1 MLTIPKGTRFIQTGL
16 PIRNLY
22 VLVSG
27 TISGRIGHFEM
38 TLEKGSVIGL
48 FDLAF
53 DSYFGSY
60 TALED
65 CMLAE
70 YDYTSIDDLSAILHQ
85 NPQYRHFFIISAC
98 RLCREV
104 FDYYVLS
111 HFDCSGLYDS
121 LLSKYDEYKE
131 LCTHFHISPKS
142 LPDLEGLE
150 PLVLEDDIPQ
160 WLNTYYDGI
169 TGISSQ
175 KLLPFEEPS
184 ILTGFLMKLS
194 EDLHSV
200 LDICSVIADYQ
211 EDVSCLLLNENRLDF
226 FDLFSDLYYRAYRAG
241 EDTLPLA
248 ASLSKQMI
256 QIESSPF
263 INRELYNARRDEYRE
278 RCRILE
284 ETPQEELLKAT
295 QSGSNEMLAN
305 SLEQILKYADCE
317 EKTAKDF
324 TDCISRYK
332 AMLDKNAS
340 DDAARKL
347 RLRITKL
354 FYEVYKDAFMASL
367 NDRQI
372 PTVLR
377 MFFLFGYVD
386 EELAGA
392 DNASYL
398 YSIADRYHGQASSG
412 IYTIYEWL
420 LAIYQGKKLPSRN
433 EFDTDYEAYLRE
445 MRVSGKITPDMERK
459 MADDNEQKV
468 LFEMD
473 NLFPVV
479 NKITFGRLSTFC
491 PVFSEHNVLKD
502 LETTLVTP
510 EKAAEAIDTIRRSD
524 YGAFYRETLYAKPEL
539 GINKEFVHVEVLPDI
554 ILLPNLGTRGVMWQE
569 IEGRKRTTPSR
580 MMVSVFHLE
589 NLETTLI
596 RLAGEYRWEMCKRIQ
611 GARWNDLSDRS
622 LTSEYFDYIQF
633 YRKNHELS
641 TDAKDKI
648 KNSLQKAKNSYKEM
662 FVQDYLLWILYEGNG
677 SPRLN
682 KVARSILFS
691 YCPFTK
697 NIRERLKANPL
708 YKETLDRYDVHTA
721 QKIHHMDMIFQRM
734 NKAGA
739 AIPPELETQYAFLN
753 S

>member
-1 MLTIPKGTRFIQTGL
+1 MLTIPKGTRFIQTGM
-16 PIRNLY
+16 PVRSLY
-22 VLVSG
+22 VLVNGS
-27 TISGRIGHFEM
+27 INGRIGHFEM
-38 TLEKGSVIGL
+38 TFEKGSVIGL
-48 FDLAF
+48 CDLAF
-53 DSYFGSY
+53 DSYCGDY

-70 YDYTSIDDLSAILHQ
+70 YDYTSIDALSAILHQ
-85 NPQYRHFFIISAC
+85 NLQYRHFFIISAAN
-98 RLCREV
+98 LCREV

-111 HFDCSGLYDS
+111 HFDCSNLYDS

-131 LCTHFHISPKS
+131 MCTHFHISPKA
-142 LPDLEGLE
+142 LPALETLE
-150 PLVLEDDIPQ
+150 PLTLEDDIPQ
-160 WLNTYYDGI
+160 WLNSYYDGI
-169 TGISSQ
+169 TSISSQ
-175 KLLPFEEPS
+175 KLLPFEEPA
-184 ILTGFLMKLS
+184 ILTGFLMKMS

-200 LDICSVIADYQ
+200 LDICNIIDDYQ

-241 EDTLPLA
+241 EDTIPLA
-248 ASLSKQMI
+248 ASLGKQMI

-263 INRELYNARRDEYRE
+263 INQELYSARRDEYRE
-278 RCRILE
+278 RCRIME
-284 ETPQEELLKAT
+284 ETPQEQLQESA
-295 QSGSNEMLAN
+295 QAGNNEMLAN
-305 SLEQILKYADCE
+305 SLEQILAYAECE
-317 EKTAKDF
+317 GETAEEF
-324 TDCISRYK
+324 TQCINQYK

-354 FYEVYKDAFMASL
+354 FYEIYKGAFMASL
-367 NDRQI
+367 KDQKI

-386 EELAGA
+386 EELAGV

-398 YSIADRYHGQASSG
+398 YSIADSYSGQESTG

-420 LAIYQGKKLPSRN
+420 LAIYHGKKQPSRN
-433 EFDTDYEAYLRE
+433 EFDADYEAHLRE
-445 MRVSGKITPDMERK
+445 MRVSGKITLDTEK
-459 MADDNEQKV
+459 EMANDNRHKV
-468 LFEMD
+468 LFEME

-491 PVFSEHNVLKD
+491 PIFSEHNVLKD

-510 EKAAEAIDTIRRSD
+510 KKAAEAIDTIRKSD
-524 YGAFYRETLYAKPEL
+524 YSAFYRETLFAKPEL
-539 GINKEFVHVEVLPDI
+539 GINKEFVQVEILPDI
-554 ILLPNLGTRGVMWQE
+554 VLLPNLGTRGVMWQE

-580 MMVSVFHLE
+580 MMLSIFHLE

-596 RLAGEYRWEMCKRIQ
+596 RLTGEYRWEMCKRIQ

-682 KVARSILFS
+682 KIARSILFS

-708 YKETLDRYDVHTA
+708 YKETLDRYDIHMS
-721 QKIHHMDMIFQRM
+721 QKRHHMDMVFQRM
-734 NKAGA
+734 NKAGVT
-739 AIPPELETQYAFLN
+739 IPPELETQYAFLN